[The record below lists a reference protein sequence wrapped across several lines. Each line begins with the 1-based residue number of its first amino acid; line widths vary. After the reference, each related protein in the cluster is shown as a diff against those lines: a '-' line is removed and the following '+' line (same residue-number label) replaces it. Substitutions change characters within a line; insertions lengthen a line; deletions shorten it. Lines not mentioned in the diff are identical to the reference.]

1 AGGRVSNSLLD
12 NLQVGDVLEAEQPDG
27 QFHLKTHEAQPLL
40 LLSAGSGVT
49 PMLSMVRYLADHNQL
64 DNVVFYH
71 QCRTEN
77 DIPCRSELE
86 QLKREHPGLEVK
98 VCLTQP
104 AVDWFGLKGR
114 LSLSHIK
121 QIKDVEQRQ
130 VFVCGPDGFME
141 KAKNLLLRKGL
152 PEENYHQEAFGV
164 SSVTSRPEKSIAIDF
179 NGTKVVGN
187 NQKTLLDQLEDAGK
201 VVSNS

>member
-1 AGGRVSNSLLD
+1 HD
-12 NLQVGDVLEAEQPDG
+12 
-27 QFHLKTHEAQPLL
+27 AQPLL

-64 DNVVFYH
+64 NDVVFYH
-71 QCRTEN
+71 QCRTEH

-86 QLKREHPGLEVK
+86 QLKREHSGLEVK
-98 VCLTQP
+98 ICLTQP

-130 VFVCGPDGFME
+130 VFVCGPDGFMQ
-141 KAKNLLLRKGL
+141 KAKNLLLKKGL
-152 PEENYHQEAFGV
+152 PEAHYHQEAFGV
-164 SSVTSRPEKSIAIDF
+164 SAVEARPEKEVEIEF
-179 NGTKVVGN
+179 NGLKIQGN
-187 NQKTLLDQLEDAGK
+187 NQKTLLDQIEDAGK
-201 VVSNS
+201 VVSNSCRAGLCGACK

>member
-1 AGGRVSNSLLD
+1 
-12 NLQVGDVLEAEQPDG
+12 
-27 QFHLKTHEAQPLL
+27 
-40 LLSAGSGVT
+40 
-49 PMLSMVRYLADHNQL
+49 MLSMVRYLADHNQL
-64 DNVVFYH
+64 ENVVFYH

-98 VCLTQP
+98 ICLTQP

-164 SSVTSRPEKSIAIDF
+164 YRRRIDLREPPRLSRDA
-179 NGTKVVGN
+179 V
-187 NQKTLLDQLEDAGK
+187 LDARARQIYQRRHSL
-201 VVSNS
+201 